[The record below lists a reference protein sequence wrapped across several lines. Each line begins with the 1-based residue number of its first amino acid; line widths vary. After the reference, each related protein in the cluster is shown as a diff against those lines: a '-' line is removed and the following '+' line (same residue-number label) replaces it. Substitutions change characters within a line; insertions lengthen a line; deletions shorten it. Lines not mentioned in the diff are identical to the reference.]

1 MRPWCLR
8 ANRDYDRATMMAN
21 QIGDSTSEK
30 ERNDGRQGAPA
41 GVYEKRWQVTEHAM
55 NAEGQ
60 ASKTLEQ
67 DGAERV
73 VAIYVGSEAHG
84 NKTNAGAERGL
95 EANAE
100 VSI

>member
-1 MRPWCLR
+1 
-8 ANRDYDRATMMAN
+8 
-21 QIGDSTSEK
+21 
-30 ERNDGRQGAPA
+30 
-41 GVYEKRWQVTEHAM
+41 M

-67 DGAERV
+67 NGAEWV

-100 VSI
+100 VRI